1 MERLSTSTELKGLV
15 ISSHIRILGDKA
27 RQCASENREICYIG
41 QEEDI
46 DISQGLDPSDVKT
59 TVTYF
64 CDPAQR
70 QRCGDLIV
78 EAAVELESTRRN

>member
-1 MERLSTSTELKGLV
+1 MV
-15 ISSHIRILGDKA
+15 VSSHIRILGDKA
-27 RQCASENREICYIG
+27 RQCAAENQGICYMG

-46 DISQGLDPSDVKT
+46 DLSQGSNPDQIET

-70 QRCGDLIV
+70 QKCGDLIV
-78 EAAVELESTRRN
+78 GAVVELENIRKVL